1 MNRIELNKVVPCEAV
16 HVGAVIRDELRARGM
31 KQSELAD
38 LIGVKR
44 PILNDII
51 RGKRS
56 LTPYIAV
63 LIGEAMD
70 IPAEMLMKF
79 QVAYELDCARISERV
94 TMQKMYMEAWKV
106 MKDAIN
112 VKFYKKKGII
122 QGNIVEDVN
131 RLYEVHNAKNLE
143 EFLTNI
149 NREDI
154 QSIS

>member
-1 MNRIELNKVVPCEAV
+1 MSRIDLSKVVPVEAV
-16 HVGAVIRDELRARGM
+16 HVGVVIKDELEARGM
-31 KQSELAD
+31 KQSELAG
-38 LIGVKR
+38 LIGVQR

-51 RGKRS
+51 KGKRS
-56 LTPYIAV
+56 LTPYMAL

-79 QVAYELDCARISERV
+79 QTAYELDCARISERV
-94 TMQKMYMEAWKV
+94 IRQKKYMEAWKV

-112 VKFYKKKGII
+112 VKYYRKKGII

-131 RLYEVHNAKNLE
+131 RLYEAYNAKNLD

-149 NREDI
+149 NH
-154 QSIS
+154 

>member
-1 MNRIELNKVVPCEAV
+1 MSKVVPVEAV
-16 HVGAVIRDELRARGM
+16 HVGVVIKDELEARGM
-31 KQSELAD
+31 KQSELAG
-38 LIGVKR
+38 LIGVQR

-51 RGKRS
+51 KGKRS
-56 LTPYIAV
+56 LTPYMAL

-79 QVAYELDCARISERV
+79 QTAYELDCARISERV
-94 TMQKMYMEAWKV
+94 IRQKKYMEAWKV

-112 VKFYKKKGII
+112 VKYYRKKGII

-131 RLYEVHNAKNLE
+131 RLYEAYNAKNLD

-149 NREDI
+149 NH
-154 QSIS
+154 